1 MTSNLG
7 SEYAF
12 ESDKEVR
19 KNHYLAEVE
28 RFFKPELINRI
39 DEIVVFNSLDNNSL
53 SLIADKFLN
62 ELRSRLE
69 SKDIELEVSDKA
81 RNRILTYGVDPI
93 YGARPMKR
101 HIQKE
106 IETEVAKKI
115 LENPNIEGRTIYI
128 DADEDGYI
136 LSIKELLA

>member
-19 KNHYLAEVE
+19 KNHYLEEVE